1 MVHDKLAAEVA
12 AGPAMERFFEDF
24 AVGQVFHSGRIKV
37 DADQIKAFAV
47 TYDPQPFHL
56 DEEAARGTFFDGLAA
71 SGWQTAALTMRLLV
85 TSDIRPA
92 GGFIGTG
99 EPPRVLRRL
108 FGLSQAAIAVGT
120 SRLA

>member
-47 TYDPQPFHL
+47 TYDPQLNRPGF
-56 DEEAARGTFFDGLAA
+56 
-71 SGWQTAALTMRLLV
+71 SGGCLV
-85 TSDIRPA
+85 
-92 GGFIGTG
+92 
-99 EPPRVLRRL
+99 
-108 FGLSQAAIAVGT
+108 
-120 SRLA
+120 